1 MPSFRWATRLFPVML
16 LAVTVAVAVPAPAG
30 TVEGSSAP
38 LAKVWPTPQQVTSRP
53 GQVTVP
59 RTVVEVVGRD
69 TDPSALAVVEQVL
82 RSAGAST
89 FVKITDD
96 DQAAATARERDQGGL
111 VVFVGGPA
119 ESKATAFAL
128 ATLRVGGPEGL
139 PRGGYVLAA
148 DRGLIALSGVDTT
161 GTFYAAQSLRQL
173 FASGKSGAF
182 SMRDWPAAPLRGVI
196 EGFYGAPW
204 SHNDRLAQLDFYGR
218 SKQNIY
224 VYSPK
229 DDPYLRARW
238 RDQYPPDQLALI
250 SQLVARATANHV
262 EFTYALSP
270 GLSVCYSS
278 DADNAALVTK
288 FQSLWDIGVRS
299 FAIPLDDISYTRW
312 NCDADAAK
320 FGSGGAA
327 AGAAQS
333 FLLNRVQ
340 QDFIATHPGAE
351 RLQMVPTEYYDVAD
365 SPYKTALRTQ
375 LDKAVIV
382 EWTGVGVIAT
392 QITEKQARQAKEI
405 FGHDILIWD
414 NYPVNDYI
422 TERLLLGPYIGRE
435 PGVAKLMSGITA
447 NPMVQAEASK
457 IAEFTSGDFL
467 WNPDRYDP
475 DKSWLAA
482 IADLAGPAAPALKV
496 FAENNYSSLLAR
508 LDTGKPDLD
517 SPVLRPLLSTFWSAL
532 ENKNPWDA
540 AAKLDRYLAEMT
552 ANPTDLRRGMASNPK
567 FLAEVGPWLDQ
578 VGLYGQAGGHAVKML
593 LAQFAGDGPKAWA
606 ERGEL
611 VDAFKKAKAIRVET
625 ARGPRNP
632 STCMAVCVPFLNAAL
647 ATADRG
653 FGLPGI
659 RPLPTTS
666 MGTHT
671 DNLPERMVDGDPAT
685 FYWSSRAPGVNDAVG
700 IDLGSAQPVS
710 HVDIAMGKPTS
721 PDDFIHSGVLEHSTD
736 GEHWT
741 VAQAVAG
748 PTISAGFP
756 AGTKAR
762 FVRVRSTGTQI
773 FWVVV
778 REFSVSTSD
787 TPKYTVTGTPAGAD
801 LAAAADANADSVYT
815 AGSAPVPGDA
825 LVVAAATVK
834 PLDKVVVL
842 AVAPSAGADVQ
853 IADVAAPGGWRTI
866 GRLDGPCTELPA
878 HNAATDRVRLLWTP
892 GTVAP
897 KIAEVIPV
905 FAS

>member
-1 MPSFRWATRLFPVML
+1 MLPFRWVTRLFPVML
-16 LAVTVAVAVPAPAG
+16 LAVTVAVAVPAPA
-30 TVEGSSAP
+30 VAAEAP
-38 LAKVWPTPQQVTSRP
+38 LAKVWPTPQQITSRP
-53 GQVTVP
+53 GQVTIP
-59 RTVVEVVGRD
+59 STVVEVVGRD
-69 TDPSALAVVEQVL
+69 SDPFALAVVDQVL
-82 RSAGAST
+82 RSAGANT
-89 FVKITDD
+89 FVKITDGG
-96 DQAAATARERDQGGL
+96 QAEAAVRERGRGGL
-111 VVFVGGPA
+111 VVFVGGPT
-119 ESKATAFAL
+119 ESKATALAL
-128 ATLRVGGPEGL
+128 DALRVDGPEGL
-139 PRGGYVLAA
+139 PHGGYVLAA

-173 FASGKSGAF
+173 LAPGKSGAF

-204 SHNDRLAQLDFYGR
+204 SHADRLAQLDFYGR
-218 SKQNIY
+218 TKQNIY

-262 EFTYALSP
+262 GFTYALSP

-278 DADNAALVTK
+278 DADKTALVTK

-320 FGSGGAA
+320 FGTGGAA

-340 QDFIATHPGAE
+340 QDFIATHLGAE
-351 RLQMVPTEYYDVAD
+351 RLQMVPTEYYNVTD

-375 LDKAVIV
+375 LDQAVIV
-382 EWTGVGVIAT
+382 EWTGVGVIAE
-392 QITEKQARQAKEI
+392 QITEEQARQAKEV

-422 TERLLLGPYIGRE
+422 TERLLLGPYVGRE

-447 NPMVQAEASK
+447 NPMVQAETSK

-467 WNPDRYDP
+467 WNPDRYGP

-517 SPVLRPLLSTFWSAL
+517 SPALRPLLTAFWSAL
-532 ENKNPWDA
+532 EKKNPWDA
-540 AAKLDRYLAEMT
+540 AAKLDRYLAAMT
-552 ANPTDLRRGMASNPK
+552 ANPADLRNGMASNQK

-578 VGLYGQAGGHAVKML
+578 VGLYGQAGQHAVKML
-593 LAQFAGDGPKAWA
+593 LAQYDGDGSKAWA
-606 ERGEL
+606 ERGQL
-611 VDAFKKAKAIRVET
+611 VDALKKAQDIRVQT

-632 STCMAVCVPFLNAAL
+632 SSCTDVCVPFLNTAL
-647 ATADRG
+647 ATADRW
-653 FGLPGI
+653 FGLPGL
-659 RPLPTTS
+659 RPAPTTS
-666 MGTHT
+666 MGTHN
-671 DNLPERMVDGDPAT
+671 DNLPERMVDGDIET

-700 IDLGSAQPVS
+700 IDLGTAQPVS
-710 HVDIAMGKPTS
+710 HVDIMMGKPTS
-721 PDDFIHSGVLEHSTD
+721 PDDFVHSGVLEYSAD
-736 GEHWT
+736 GEQWT
-741 VAQAVAG
+741 VAKTVTE
-748 PTISAGFP
+748 PVISADFP
-756 AGTKAR
+756 AGTQAR
-762 FVRVRSTGTQI
+762 FVRVRSTGSQI
-773 FWVVV
+773 FWIVV
-778 REFSVSTSD
+778 REFKVSTVD
-787 TPKYTVTGTPAGAD
+787 TLRYTVTGTPAAAN
-801 LAAAADANADSVYT
+801 LAAAADNNADSVYT

-825 LVVAAATVK
+825 LVVAAATIK
-834 PLDKVVVL
+834 ALDKVVVL
-842 AVAPSAGADVQ
+842 AEEPGAGADVQ

-866 GRLDGPCTELPA
+866 GRLEGPYTELPA
-878 HNAATDRVRLLWTP
+878 GGTTTGRVRLLWTP
-892 GTVAP
+892 GTLAP
-897 KIAEVIPV
+897 KLAEVIPV
-905 FAS
+905 FAR

>member
-1 MPSFRWATRLFPVML
+1 MPSFRWVTRLLPVIL
-16 LAVTVAVAVPAPAG
+16 LALTVAVTAPADAA
-30 TVEGSSAP
+30 EDSSAG
-38 LAKVWPTPQQVTSRP
+38 LAKVWPTPQQVTSRA
-53 GQVTVP
+53 GQVTIP
-59 RTVVEVVGRD
+59 HTVVEVAGRG

-89 FVKITDD
+89 IIKITED
-96 DQAAATARERDQGGL
+96 DQAAATARERGGL
-111 VVFVGGPA
+111 VVFVGGPV
-119 ESKATAFAL
+119 ESRATAFAL
-128 ATLRVGGPEGL
+128 AALRVGGPEGL
-139 PRGGYVLAA
+139 PHGGYVLAA
-148 DRGLIALSGVDTT
+148 DRGVIALSGVDTT

-173 FASGKSGAF
+173 FASGKSRAF
-182 SMRDWPAAPLRGVI
+182 SLRDWPEAPLRGVI

-204 SHNDRLAQLDFYGR
+204 SHDDRLAQLDFYGR
-218 SKQNIY
+218 TKQNMY

-229 DDPYLRARW
+229 DDPYLRERW
-238 RDQYPPDQLALI
+238 RDQYPPEQLALLSELI
-250 SQLVARATANHV
+250 SRATANHV

-278 DADNAALVTK
+278 DADKAALVTK

-312 NCDADAAK
+312 NCAEDAAK
-320 FGSGGAA
+320 FGTGGAA

-340 QDFIATHPGAE
+340 QDFIATHPGVE

-382 EWTGVGVIAT
+382 EWTGVGVIAQ
-392 QITEKQARQAKEI
+392 QITEKQARQAKEV

-467 WNPDRYDP
+467 WNPEGYDP

-496 FAENNYSSLLAR
+496 FAENNYSSLLSR

-517 SPVLRPLLSTFWSAL
+517 SPVLRPLLSAFWAAL
-532 ENKNPWDA
+532 DKKNPWDA
-540 AAKLDRYLAEMT
+540 AAKLDRYLAAM
-552 ANPTDLRRGMASNPK
+552 AADPADLRRGMASNQK

-578 VGLYGQAGGHAVKML
+578 VGLYGEAGRHAVKML
-593 LAQFAGDGPKAWA
+593 LAQYVGDGAKAWA
-606 ERGEL
+606 VRGEL
-611 VDAFKKAKAIRVET
+611 VDALKKAQAIRVDT

-632 STCMAVCVPFLNAAL
+632 STCTAVCVPFLNNAL
-647 ATADRG
+647 ARADRW
-653 FGLPGI
+653 FGLPGL

-671 DNLPERMVDGDPAT
+671 DNVPGRMVDGDPET
-685 FYWSSRAPGVNDAVG
+685 FYWSSRAPGVNDSFG
-700 IDLGSAQPVS
+700 IDLGAVQPVS

-721 PDDFIHSGVLEHSTD
+721 PDDFVHNGVLEYSAD
-736 GEHWT
+736 GTHWT
-741 VAQAVAG
+741 VAKVVTEAV
-748 PTISAGFP
+748 ISADLPTG
-756 AGTKAR
+756 AEAR
-762 FVRVRSTGTQI
+762 FVRVRPTAAQI

-778 REFSVSTSD
+778 REFTVSTPD
-787 TPKYTVTGTPAGAD
+787 TPKYTVTGTPAGPN
-801 LAAAADANADSVYT
+801 LAAAADNNADSVYT
-815 AGSAPVPGDA
+815 AGSAPVSGDA
-825 LVVAAATVK
+825 LTITGTTSK
-834 PLDKVVVL
+834 PLTKIVIL
-842 AVAPSAGADVQ
+842 AADPGAGADVQ
-853 IADVAAPGGWRTI
+853 IADAVAPDGWRTI
-866 GRLDGPCTELPA
+866 GGLRDRYTELPA
-878 HNAATDRVRLLWTP
+878 GGAMTDRVRLLWAP
-892 GTVAP
+892 GTTAP
-897 KIAEVIPV
+897 KLAEVIPV
-905 FAS
+905 FAR

>member
-1 MPSFRWATRLFPVML
+1 MTS
-16 LAVTVAVAVPAPAG
+16 LAVAAAMVVPTPAG
-30 TVEGSSAP
+30 AAGAAAG

-53 GQVTVP
+53 GQVTIP
-59 RTVVEVVGRD
+59 RTVVEVTGRD

-89 FVKITDD
+89 FVKITDG
-96 DQAAATARERDQGGL
+96 DQAAQTARERGGL
-111 VVFVGGPA
+111 VVFVGGPT
-119 ESKATAFAL
+119 ESKATAQAL
-128 ATLRVGGPEGL
+128 AALKVDGPEGL

-148 DRGLIALSGVDTT
+148 DRGVIALSGVDTT
-161 GTFYAAQSLRQL
+161 GTFYAAQSMRQL
-173 FASGKSGAF
+173 FAGGKSGAF
-182 SMRDWPAAPLRGVI
+182 TMRDWPAAPLRGVI

-218 SKQNIY
+218 TKQNIY

-250 SQLVARATANHV
+250 SQLVSRATANHV

-278 DADNAALVTK
+278 DADAAALVSK

-299 FAIPLDDISYTRW
+299 FSIPLDDISYTRW

-320 FGSGGAA
+320 FGTGGAA

-340 QDFIATHPGAE
+340 KDFIATHPGVE
-351 RLQMVPTEYYDVAD
+351 RLQMVPTEYYDVDD

-375 LDKAVIV
+375 LDPAVLV
-382 EWTGVGVIAT
+382 EWTGVGVVAS
-392 QITEKQARQAKEI
+392 QITEKQAQQAKAV

-457 IAEFTSGDFL
+457 IAEFTSGNFL
-467 WNPDRYDP
+467 WNPARYDP
-475 DKSWLAA
+475 DASWAA
-482 IADLAGPAAPALKV
+482 AVADLGGAAAPALKV
-496 FAENNYSSLLAR
+496 FAENNFSSLLAR

-517 SPVLRPLLSTFWSAL
+517 SPVLRPLLSAFWTAL
-532 ENKNPWDA
+532 DNKNPWDA
-540 AAKLDRYLAEMT
+540 AAKLDRYLALMT
-552 ANPTDLRRGMASNPK
+552 ANPADLRRGMASNPK

-578 VGLYGQAGGHAVKML
+578 VGFYGQAGQHAVKML
-593 LAQFAGDGPKAWA
+593 MAQYVGDGQKAWA

-611 VDAFKKAKAIRVET
+611 VAALQKARDIRVQT

-632 STCMAVCVPFLNAAL
+632 SSCTAVCVPFLNSAL
-647 ATADRG
+647 AAADRW
-653 FGLPGI
+653 FGLPGV
-659 RPLPTTS
+659 RPLPVTTL
-666 MGTHT
+666 GTYT
-671 DNLPERMVDGDPAT
+671 DNGPERMVDGDPDT
-685 FYWSSRAPGVNDAVG
+685 YYWSDGPPGLNDAVG
-700 IDLGSAQPVS
+700 VDLGAAQPVS
-710 HVDIAMGKPTS
+710 HVDVLMGKPTS
-721 PDDFIHSGVLEHSTD
+721 PADFVHSGVLEYSSD

-741 VAQAVAG
+741 VLQVVAQ
-748 PTISAGFP
+748 PTLSADFP
-756 AGTKAR
+756 AGAKAR

-773 FWVVV
+773 NWVVT
-778 REFSVSTSD
+778 REFTVSVPG
-787 TPKYTVTGTPAGAD
+787 TPKYTVSGTPAGTK
-801 LAAAADANADSVYT
+801 LEAAADNNADSVYT
-815 AGSAPVPGDA
+815 AGSAPVAGDA
-825 LVVAAATVK
+825 LVVTAASAK
-834 PLDKVVVL
+834 PLVKVVVL
-842 AVAPSAGADVQ
+842 AVESGAGADVQ
-853 IADVAAPGGWRTI
+853 VADAAAPGGWRTI
-866 GRLDGPCTELPA
+866 GRLDGRYAELPA
-878 HNAATDRVRLLWTP
+878 RGAVTDRVRLLWTP

-897 KIAEVIPV
+897 KIAEVVPV
-905 FAS
+905 FAR